1 MKNIIKI
8 IMLSFIVMFLPISAE
23 CVTIGTR
30 CPVPENII
38 KKYEHQLN
46 SPDVNIFW
54 NVKRAQD
61 KLVISGLV
69 QNNYYAEISD
79 VDLYVRIYNEKGQ
92 AIKTVHHY
100 FINLESDQMLPF
112 VAEFSTAQEA
122 TNIQFLFDYNYAEW
136 GYSVDN
142 YGLFTVKIQ
151 PRE

>member
-1 MKNIIKI
+1 MKNIIKVA
-8 IMLSFIVMFLPISAE
+8 MLSFIVIFLPISAE

-30 CPVPENII
+30 CPVPENST

-54 NVKRAQD
+54 KAKRAQD

-69 QNNYYAEISD
+69 QNNYYAEIFD
-79 VDLYVRIYNEKGQ
+79 VDLYVRIYNKKGQ

-100 FINLESDQMLPF
+100 FINLESGQMLPF

-122 TNIQFLFDYNYAEW
+122 KNIQFLFDYNYAEW

-142 YGLFTVKIQ
+142 YGLFTAKIQ
-151 PRE
+151 SRE